1 VKGRYKYILFFL
13 TILSLSSFGQTQ
25 EAEEPEFYIQDSI
38 YTIRNAIKV
47 DPVQIIYGDYR
58 LYYEHILSGRYSV
71 EIGVGFTR
79 RNYAAGWFD
88 YELDNLG
95 SNVDIQT
102 GPSLSLSFR
111 RYFED
116 YDELGGAYLAAGA
129 NYRRHKKEFG
139 VIDTAGVL
147 TDYSFTDDR
156 QTISTIF
163 KFGYQALALNS
174 NIFADIY
181 TGPAIRFKNYD
192 IVRTTSINDPL
203 AYTIE
208 NLNEVVFG
216 WELGVRIGFGF

>member
-1 VKGRYKYILFFL
+1 MKGRYKYILFFL
-13 TILSLSSFGQTQ
+13 TFLSLSSFGQTQ

-47 DPVQIIYGDYR
+47 DPVQIVLGDYR
-58 LYYEHILSGRYSV
+58 LYFEHILSGRFSAEV
-71 EIGVGFTR
+71 GVGFTR
-79 RNYAAGWFD
+79 RNYASGWFD

-102 GPSLSLSFR
+102 GPSVSLAFR
-111 RYFED
+111 RYFQD
-116 YDELGGAYLAAGA
+116 YEELGGTYLSVGA
-129 NYRRHKKEFG
+129 NYRRYKKEFG

-147 TDYSFTDDR
+147 TDYSYADDR
-156 QTISTIF
+156 QELSVIF
-163 KFGYQALALNS
+163 NIGYQALPLTS
-174 NIFADIY
+174 NVFADFY